1 MSYAYPVWLFFAAF
15 FFYYAHANW
24 RQSEAEVRPFSI
36 RSRADEALGT
46 ALDPA
51 LVEANSDFVREF
63 NANLAKANKA
73 SRGRYRAAALGYGV
87 SGLVALLSMFLL
99 LAGAG

>member
-15 FFYYAHANW
+15 FFYYAYANW
-24 RQSEAEVRPFSI
+24 RLSEAEVRPFSI
-36 RSRADEALGT
+36 RSRGDDALGP

-51 LVEANSDFVREF
+51 LVEANAEFVRDF

-73 SRGRYRAAALGYGV
+73 TRGRYRATAVGYGV
-87 SGLVALLSMFLL
+87 SGLIALLSMFLL